1 MNRKG
6 INYDIGTIS
15 HEGARSREDLDPA
28 TVKREME
35 IIKNDLHCN
44 AIRISGHD
52 IDRLTRAGELAL
64 QQGLEV
70 WLSPSFVEA
79 TEQQTLD
86 YFADCARAAE
96 KLRQQLPHVVFIT
109 GCELTMFMKGLV
121 TGDDMFKRMS
131 TFMRP
136 WRLLI
141 SAVKLRGSFNSRL

>member
-15 HEGARSREDLDPA
+15 HAGAKSRENLDST

-52 IDRLTRAGELAL
+52 IDRLTRAGEFAL

-70 WLSPSFVEA
+70 WFSPSYVEA

-86 YFADCARAAE
+86 YFVDCAKAAE
-96 KLRQQLPHVVFIT
+96 KLRQQSPHVTFI
-109 GCELTMFMKGLV
+109 
-121 TGDDMFKRMS
+121 
-131 TFMRP
+131 
-136 WRLLI
+136 
-141 SAVKLRGSFNSRL
+141 